1 MADAWGLSWGIPSAW
16 GDSWGTRIPTPPDV
30 LGGTTSRGGDQG
42 HHPAFTKKK
51 YRELIAQWARE
62 AAAKTAAIVDAKK
75 KVAATEKAVIAVAK
89 DATAADAAQL
99 QRLWADTAAKIA
111 ASGIYSKYQTM
122 ADDLAA
128 HFGRL
133 AAEQE
138 DEEIVALLL
147 S

>member
-16 GDSWGTRIPTPPDV
+16 GVSWGSRIPTPADV
-30 LGGTTSRGGDQG
+30 LGGTTSRGGDQA
-42 HHPAFTKKK
+42 HPAFTKRR

-62 AAAKTAAIVDAKK
+62 AAAKTAAIVDANK
-75 KVAATEKAVIAVAK
+75 KVAATEKAVIAVAR

-111 ASGIYSKYQTM
+111 ASGIDSKYQTM

-133 AAEQE
+133 AVEQE